1 MPSHRIVLNVLKECL
16 YCLAC
21 VGESS
26 DIERF
31 PVGIDTLTEFN
42 LREWLIQIFSNRVQ
56 GLAND
61 VFNGFQREAHALR
74 VHDDVHVFFR
84 QTDYL

>member
-1 MPSHRIVLNVLKECL
+1 MLNGDSHVVIQPFTEDELSVTGLPSHRIVLNVLKECL

-42 LREWLIQIFSNRVQ
+42 LRE
-56 GLAND
+56 
-61 VFNGFQREAHALR
+61 
-74 VHDDVHVFFR
+74 
-84 QTDYL
+84 